1 MRVNGQR
8 GFTSRMKLAV
18 VFALVAILL
27 PIVSLRSRADSASPC
42 QKTRLFR
49 SHGVA
54 VWTSPHDSHA
64 IFYKSGFAVDAD
76 GAFEAYHPKSDYGLD
91 SLVHAGH
98 RGDWWALVTT
108 NGKKTGRPVVQG
120 QFDPA
125 PGYYVSTTALFDPA
139 NPNIRDPHRYV
150 DAAKIP
156 YIVLHPWA
164 LKLARLGDFA
174 TVLNL
179 RNGKMASALVADK
192 SSLHPRVGEG
202 SIALA
207 DELGVNSDP
216 RSGGQAG
223 DVVYLIYSG
232 SGNGRPRDLDD
243 IETNAKLLLEAWG
256 GVEKLSGCVAGK

>member
-1 MRVNGQR
+1 MRVNGR
-8 GFTSRMKLAV
+8 RSFTSPMKLAIALVMGV
-18 VFALVAILL
+18 VFL
-27 PIVSLRSRADSASPC
+27 PIAALISRADSASSC

-49 SHGVA
+49 SHGVV

-76 GAFEAYHPKSDYGLD
+76 GAFEAYHPKSAYGLD
-91 SLVHAGH
+91 SLAHAGH
-98 RGDWWALVTT
+98 RGDWWALVTA

-125 PGYYVSTTALFDPA
+125 PGYYVSTTALFDPD

-156 YIVLHPWA
+156 YIVLNSWA

-174 TVLNL
+174 TVVNL
-179 RNGKMASALVADK
+179 RNGRMASALVADK

-207 DELGVNSDP
+207 EELGINSDP

-243 IETNAKLLLEAWG
+243 IATNAKLLLEAWG
-256 GVEKLSGCVAGK
+256 GVEKLTGCVASK

>member
-1 MRVNGQR
+1 
-8 GFTSRMKLAV
+8 MKLSLGVAST
-18 VFALVAILL
+18 ALLLLIVALA
-27 PIVSLRSRADSASPC
+27 SRADPASSC

-49 SHGVA
+49 SHGVV

-76 GAFEAYHPKSDYGLD
+76 GAFEAYHPNSQFGLD
-91 SLVHAGH
+91 ALAHAGH
-98 RGDWWALVTT
+98 RGNWWALVTS
-108 NGKKTGRPVVQG
+108 NGRKTGRPVEQG
-120 QFDPA
+120 ASDPA
-125 PGYYVSTTALFDPA
+125 PGYYVSMTALFDPD
-139 NPNIRDPHRYV
+139 NPNVRDPHRYV

-164 LKLARLGDFA
+164 FKLARLGDFA

-179 RNGKMASALVADK
+179 RNGRIASALVADK

-207 DELGVNSDP
+207 EALAINSDP

-232 SGNGRPRDLDD
+232 SGNGRPRDLDE
-243 IETNAKLLLEAWG
+243 IETNVGLLLEAWG
-256 GVEKLSGCVAGK
+256 GINKLSGCVAGK

>member
-1 MRVNGQR
+1 MGIYGQR
-8 GFTSRMKLAV
+8 NVTLPVKLAV
-18 VFALVAILL
+18 GFALGALLL
-27 PIVSLRSRADSASPC
+27 PVAARTPRADSASPC

-49 SHGVA
+49 SRGVT

-76 GAFEAYHPKSDYGLD
+76 GAFEAYHPKSAFGLD
-91 SLVHAGH
+91 ALAHAGH

-108 NGKKTGRPVVQG
+108 NGKKTGRPVIQG

-125 PGYYVSTTALFDPA
+125 PGYFVSTTALFDPD

-164 LKLARLGDFA
+164 LKLAHLGDFA
-174 TVLNL
+174 TVVNL

-207 DELGVNSDP
+207 EELGINSDP
-216 RSGGQAG
+216 RFGGQPG

-243 IETNAKLLLEAWG
+243 ITTNAKLLLEAWG
-256 GVEKLSGCVAGK
+256 GVEKLTACVASK